1 MLVMRS
7 YLIASE
13 LPDSLVICSG
23 STLLDGEDAETAIGT
38 DVISALNSGFPPAA
52 LVFGDPLKL

>member
-13 LPDSLVICSG
+13 LPDCLVICTG
-23 STLLDGEDAETAIGT
+23 SILLDGKDAETAIGV
-38 DVISALNSGFPPAA
+38 DIICALNSSFPPAA
-52 LVFGDPLKL
+52 MVFRDPSKL